1 MAESKNAE
9 ARVDVRDRTRQRIV
23 AVARELYEEKG
34 VQGLSMRLIAK
45 RVGLPTMTLYG
56 YFPNKIAIVRALWSM
71 AFDPLFAAMRKA
83 ERAPAEPVQRLS
95 LVANSIVD
103 YWLEHPDLY
112 RLVFLVEDRR
122 ERGDPNWFISETD
135 VVASY
140 MRLAPLIAAARG
152 TPDIDCTAA
161 AEALNC
167 ALTGIA
173 HMRIT
178 VSEYPWAPSASY
190 VDLILAGVIHGPL
203 PARDL
208 ASPGQRSAAR

>member
-1 MAESKNAE
+1 MADSKKAE
-9 ARVDVRDRTRQRIV
+9 FRDDPRHQTRQQIV
-23 AVARELYEEKG
+23 AVARELYDEKG
-34 VQGLSMRLIAK
+34 AQGLSMRLIAK

-56 YFPNKIAIVRALWSM
+56 YFPNKTAIVRALWSM

-83 ERAPAEPVQRLS
+83 ERAEADPAQRLR

-140 MRLAPLIAAARG
+140 MRMAPLIAEARG
-152 TPDIDCTAA
+152 TPHVDCTAA

-173 HMRIT
+173 HMKIT
-178 VSEYPWAPSASY
+178 VSEYPWAPSSNY

-203 PARDL
+203 PAREFT
-208 ASPGQRSAAR
+208 ASRSRSV